1 MAVTAANLLIFA
13 LLGHNETS
21 FLLFIQR
28 IVSQVFFCS
37 LVVSLLII
45 PFSVAGAAIQKADP
59 IDLSTASKI
68 ALDGKI
74 DFLEDSSRSITPSSL
89 LAPHHQSKFSPL
101 LKDKNSFGVTQSAWW
116 FRVSVDFSAIPNESR
131 MLLIKN
137 SLINDARLYRQNGD
151 QIELV
156 SKAGIAYPANNRA
169 IYDSLLIF
177 PLEQQ
182 ASITTYYLRIHN
194 QGALQAPLEI
204 WHPNELMGQRN
215 IDHWIMGIY
224 FGLILSMAIY
234 NFFIGYSTKDKAY
247 FYYVGY
253 LLSLSLVISLN
264 DGYGQLLLFP
274 NSPYVAYMS
283 INWSSAILIIFASL
297 FTQSFLNS
305 KKNTPAINYWLVANM
320 TLAVLFLAADPFLSG
335 FAKANLILLLI
346 LSFIASMLSAG
357 IAAFIQRVPAA
368 KFFLAAW
375 ISMLLGSLLLTFT
388 KLNAIPYFAMAE
400 YGLHIGTSIE
410 AMLLSFA
417 LASKINRLEESRKV
431 AEDKARRSL
440 EQSNRTLQDSHRIK
454 DDFFSL
460 LSHEL
465 RTPMH
470 GVSGIIEL
478 FSTDNLNDEQ
488 KEKLSFLNRSS
499 IEMVSYIDNLLI
511 LSQLQSDSLTLN
523 ELPFSPEKVL
533 QQIEKRFNHEA
544 QDQKIAFNF
553 KYPKPMVAKVIGDK
567 RVLSVIT
574 SQLLNE
580 AFQKDN
586 LKSIDFNFDFQA
598 FHLTPN
604 SQPSPDTHSDPLS
617 DTLSET
623 SPKTGEL
630 NSEQLAR
637 QRRLLIN
644 ATVTTETHPKED
656 SNYLPKNA
664 QQLHYEPVSSR
675 IKTEFSRNSARVL
688 STTKELQ
695 QKLIRLLNGTIS
707 EKKIHANVQQK
718 QLTIEMV
725 IKLSDKKPEDNHD
738 LTSARTNSERL
749 ALVVDDNSVNRVVA
763 EKYLQY
769 LGYQVDSASDGKE
782 AFEKSQ
788 SENFDFILMDCHMP
802 VLNGFQATEKI
813 RNGKNNVN
821 IPIIAVTADVTKESA
836 DACEN
841 CGMNAILHKPMSIGD
856 LQRQLMQLNAFS
868 KSEKA
873 FSIER

>member
-1 MAVTAANLLIFA
+1 MI
-13 LLGHNETS
+13 
-21 FLLFIQR
+21 
-28 IVSQVFFCS
+28 
-37 LVVSLLII
+37 SLLVI
-45 PFSVAGAAIQKADP
+45 PFSVAGEAIHKADP
-59 IDLSTASKI
+59 IDLSTAVKI
-68 ALDGKI
+68 PLDGKI
-74 DFLEDSSRSITPSSL
+74 DFLEDSSRSVTPTNL
-89 LAPHHQSKFSPL
+89 LAPHNQSKFKPL

-116 FRVSVDFSAIPNESR
+116 FRVQVDFSAIPNESR

-137 SLINDARLYRQNGD
+137 SLINDARLYRQNGE
-151 QIELV
+151 QIDLM
-156 SKAGIAYPANNRA
+156 SKAGIAYPADDRA
-169 IYDSLLIF
+169 VYDSLLIF

-274 NSPYVAYMS
+274 DSPYVAYMS

-357 IAAFIQRVPAA
+357 IAAFIQQVPAA

-375 ISMLLGSLLLTFT
+375 ISMLLGSLLLAFT
-388 KLNAIPYFAMAE
+388 KLDAIPYFAMAE

-417 LASKINRLEESRKV
+417 LASKINRLEESRKL

-440 EQSNRTLQDSHRIK
+440 EQSNQTLQDSHRIK

-478 FSTDNLNDEQ
+478 FSTDNLDNEQ

-533 QQIEKRFNHEA
+533 QQIENRFNHEA

-553 KYPKPMVAKVIGDK
+553 KYPRPMVAKVIGDK

-580 AFQKDN
+580 AFQKVN
-586 LKSIDFNFDFQA
+586 LKSISFNFDYQA
-598 FHLTPN
+598 FPLTAKSESN
-604 SQPSPDTHSDPLS
+604 ADTSTGSGSDS
-617 DTLSET
+617 NSET
-623 SPKTGEL
+623 L
-630 NSEQLAR
+630 NAEQLDR

-644 ATVTTETHPKED
+644 ATVTTETYHKED
-656 SNYLPKNA
+656 PNYLPGNA
-664 QQLHYEPVSSR
+664 QQLHYEPVTSR

-695 QKLIRLLNGTIS
+695 QKLIKLLNGTIS
-707 EKKIHANVQQK
+707 EKKISSNVQEK
-718 QLTIEMV
+718 QLNIEMI
-725 IKLSDKKPEDNHD
+725 IKLSDEKPKDDHD
-738 LTSARTNSERL
+738 LISSRSNAERL

-769 LGYQVDSASDGKE
+769 LGYQVDSACDGKE

-788 SENFDFILMDCHMP
+788 NENFDFILMDCHMP

-813 RNGKNNVN
+813 RHGKNHTNV
-821 IPIIAVTADVTKESA
+821 PIIAVTADVTKESA

-856 LQRQLMQLNAFS
+856 LQRQLMQQNVFS
-868 KSEKA
+868 ESEKA
-873 FSIER
+873 FSIEH